1 MASEP
6 PRGPLTAHKRWW
18 QPSKQGAL
26 RASASCAYTSWV
38 DSGVPETSSRVGTR
52 PNTTSAAKK
61 AASTAAA
68 ARTAKNGK
76 STKSG
81 STTKTGNSAKTAG
94 KVGAARSNGVKVT
107 ESKNGAPKNGAPK
120 NGPVDPRTEDPS
132 SPFGIARFDKTTWRR
147 PGMLSPSALRGLGRI
162 EDSDEVAEPVASP
175 EALVVPDS
183 HTTAE
188 PTMSP
193 SDDIEPSSIATS
205 EQTLAEQ
212 AVTEAVLT
220 QVVPSVT
227 APTVSTE
234 ALVEAP
240 TELLPTEPAPTDLV
254 PTEPAPTELVPSELP
269 DTAAAPILYDE
280 AATIDDVTQIGPVLE
295 PRPLRRPIR
304 IRRTPKP
311 RVRRV
316 TRVVRHVDTWSVF
329 KVALVFNVFFYA
341 VALVAGVLLW
351 QVAYATGTVDNVQKF
366 FEGFGWETFKFKG
379 GQIFHNAWIAGLF
392 VAVGMTGLAV
402 LVATMF
408 NLITDL
414 VGGIRLTVLEEEV
427 RTRVERGT
435 EPRVE
440 PPPAVDAAVAE
451 PALDQSAEPW
461 AAVAEPA
468 ETTQ

>member
-1 MASEP
+1 
-6 PRGPLTAHKRWW
+6 
-18 QPSKQGAL
+18 
-26 RASASCAYTSWV
+26 V

-52 PNTTSAAKK
+52 PNTASATKK
-61 AASTAAA
+61 ATSTAAA
-68 ARTAKNGK
+68 ARTAKNDK
-76 STKSG
+76 TTKSG
-81 STTKTGNSAKTAG
+81 TTAKTGTSAKTAG
-94 KVGAARSNGVKVT
+94 KVGTTQSNGVKVT
-107 ESKNGAPKNGAPK
+107 ESKNGVPKNGAPK

-132 SPFGIARFDKTTWRR
+132 SPFGIARLDRTTWRR
-147 PGMLSPSALRGLGRI
+147 PGTLSPSVLRDLGRL
-162 EDSDEVAEPVASP
+162 DDLDQVDESAA
-175 EALVVPDS
+175 EALVVTDAPTIDEPTVS
-183 HTTAE
+183 EPVTDHPMPAE
-188 PTMSP
+188 PIADP
-193 SDDIEPSSIATS
+193 IVDD
-205 EQTLAEQ
+205 
-212 AVTEAVLT
+212 EAVPAPSTTSITEVALT
-220 QVVPSVT
+220 EVVPSVT
-227 APTVSTE
+227 APTITTE

-240 TELLPTEPAPTDLV
+240 TALV
-254 PTEPAPTELVPSELP
+254 PTEPAPTERAPIELVPTELP
-269 DTAAAPILYDE
+269 DTDAAPILYDE

-304 IRRTPKP
+304 IRRSPKP

-402 LVATMF
+402 LLATMF

-435 EPRVE
+435 EARVD
-440 PPPAVDAAVAE
+440 PPPTADAPVAE
-451 PALDQSAEPW
+451 PALDQSTEPW
-461 AAVAEPA
+461 AALVARA